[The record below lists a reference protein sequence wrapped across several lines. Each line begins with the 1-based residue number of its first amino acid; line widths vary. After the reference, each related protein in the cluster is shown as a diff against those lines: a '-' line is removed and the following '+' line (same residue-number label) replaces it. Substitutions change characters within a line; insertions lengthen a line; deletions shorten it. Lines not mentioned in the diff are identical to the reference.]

1 MAAIEALLT
10 RPFAESR
17 DVVLTDRSARDAHA
31 LITSAY
37 EYFGNFRL
45 RSLRS
50 A

>member
-1 MAAIEALLT
+1 MNE
-10 RPFAESR
+10 
-17 DVVLTDRSARDAHA
+17 RSARDALVVIIA
-31 LITSAY
+31 AY